1 MSSSKSTLSD
11 LESKLQ
17 VLKTTLNAV
26 YSHADTMLEI
36 RMKQGQ
42 RAQNRQSTTLAPSKE
57 ELEHLQNLRTQFNEI
72 CDELYMNLQIS
83 KEVLEREYGQQNS

>member
-17 VLKTTLNAV
+17 AV
-26 YSHADTMLEI
+26 YSHADNMLEI
-36 RMKQGQ
+36 RMKQGH
-42 RAQNRQSTTLAPSKE
+42 RNQNRQSITLTPSKE
-57 ELEHLQNLRTQFNEI
+57 ESEHLQNLRTQFNEI

-83 KEVLEREYGQQNS
+83 KEVLERECGQQ